1 MTPTNARMG
10 ASVRRFVPLALW
22 SALVCVL
29 GLGPARAAPADGAGA
44 GDGAVPPAVVD
55 LDTLLRRIRS
65 DNPAVRIAQ
74 ARLADNQADFDRAYY
89 AWTPQ
94 LRIESLLAPLPERRL
109 LKLCVLSAASYAVAG
124 GADLDQVGPC
134 PGQNIQRDARLTSDT
149 EIGILVRTT
158 ARVSFPIYTFG
169 KIEAG
174 QQAARAGLEVGRAGL
189 ELTRA
194 ELELMV
200 KQAYFGAQLAHSIM
214 AVLDDGR
221 SRIRAAKQD
230 IESELA
236 RQSGRFTSNDLRM
249 LIVQQADLEAG
260 YLETEALS
268 QTAWEGLRI
277 AAGLEAGHPIRLD
290 RYTLKPVRVEP
301 RTREAYLELAMLSRP
316 DLRLADAGVR
326 ARASLVALEE
336 AGFFPDIALVGQ
348 FTYAK
353 GTSADFNPDPFS
365 NDQFNQ
371 LGWGV
376 VLGAEWRLD
385 FANQL
390 AKVRKAQAKLVETRA
405 QRDALIQKVR
415 LDMSD
420 RVGQVS
426 RYRQEVEVRLSA
438 MKAGKGWLVSNT
450 LNFGLGL
457 ASTDDL
463 IRALTAYSKAQM
475 SYFRAIYEYN
485 LAVARLSQGV
495 GTELAVPTPDDE
507 PDEPPSADDGL
518 DDAPAEKR

>member
-1 MTPTNARMG
+1 MTRPNALDS
-10 ASVRRFVPLALW
+10 AWVRGGVGLVLLYSLCL
-22 SALVCVL
+22 SAFL
-29 GLGPARAAPADGAGA
+29 RAPAQARPSDATGADA
-44 GDGAVPPAVVD
+44 PPAVLD
-55 LDTLLRRIRS
+55 LDTLLRRVRS

-89 AWTPQ
+89 AWTPR
-94 LRIESLLAPLPERRL
+94 LSIDSLLAPLPERRL
-109 LKLCVLSAASYAVAG
+109 LKMCVLSQATYPVSG

-134 PGQNIQRDARLTSDT
+134 PGQNVHRDARLTSDT
-149 EIGILVRTT
+149 EIGILIRTS
-158 ARVSFPIYTFG
+158 ARVTFPIYTFG

-174 QQAARAGLEVGRAGL
+174 QQAARAGLEVGRAGI

-200 KQAYFGAQLAHSIM
+200 KQAYYGTQLAHSII

-221 SRIRAAKQD
+221 SRIRAARQE
-230 IESELA
+230 IEAELA

-268 QTAWEGLRI
+268 QTAWEGLRV
-277 AAGLEAGHPIRLD
+277 AAGLEPGHPIQLD
-290 RYTLKPVRVEP
+290 RNTLKAVRVEP
-301 RTREAYLELAMLSRP
+301 RTSEGYLELAMLSRA

-326 ARASLVALEE
+326 ARASQVALEE

-348 FTYAK
+348 FTYSK

-365 NDQFNQ
+365 NDNFNQ
-371 LGWGV
+371 LVWGV
-376 VLGAEWRLD
+376 VLGAEWKLD

-390 AKVRKAQAKLVETRA
+390 AKVRKAEAKHSETRA

-415 LDMSD
+415 LDMAD
-420 RVGQVS
+420 RVGQVT
-426 RYRQEVEVRLSA
+426 RYRKEVDLRLGA
-438 MKAGKGWLVSNT
+438 MKASKGWLVSNT

-463 IRALTAYSKAQM
+463 IRALTAYSKAQL

-495 GTELAVPTPDDE
+495 GTELTVPAPENE
-507 PDEPPSADDGL
+507 PDEPPNL
-518 DDAPAEKR
+518 DEPDEAEAAGKK